1 MKKRIK
7 EKEQQTEQTFKEEEL
22 RDVIKAKII
31 QYMMQNEVPLI
42 LKTLTSHLDE
52 KEDDID
58 YMLEKLAKAFV
69 GIRKGIVDISIRIN
83 DKKKYG
89 YDTDDIDIS
98 EVEIREPYFNPLA
111 EIDLPNGVRIGWVE
125 ITSNN
130 EQFLQRE
137 NCEAVQKYKEEL
149 KKVSENLKEAIKQM

>member
-7 EKEQQTEQTFKEEEL
+7 EKEQQKQQTFKEEEL

-111 EIDLPNGVRIGWVE
+111 KVDLANGVRIGWVE